1 MSKLYLCSSNM
12 INHKKQKIKIDASY
26 LVRKSTMIF
35 GKNAYWTEMNEMK
48 TSKNWKKKKPAIKQK

>member
-35 GKNAYWTEMNEMK
+35 GKKNAYWTEMNKWKLQK
-48 TSKNWKKKKPAIKQK
+48 TEKNLQ